1 MIATDRKNSAAA
13 AALAWC
19 ADCGDGTYRNPVLFA
34 DYSDPDAIRV
44 GEDFWLTSSSFS
56 HVPGLPI
63 LHSRD
68 LVNWT
73 IVNHALPALMPTG
86 HFSRPR
92 HGGGVWAPAIRHHAG
107 RFWIFYPDPDFG
119 LYAVTAE
126 DPRARWSAPVLVKSG
141 RGLIDPC
148 PFWDD
153 DGAGYL
159 IHGWARSRSGIN
171 NRVTLHRLAADGL
184 AVLDEGEVIIDGEDI
199 PGWHTIEGPKL
210 YKRAGYY
217 YVFVPAGGVRDG
229 FQAVFRARSL
239 RGPFERRVVL
249 AQGRTPVNG
258 PHQGAWV
265 DTPAGEHW
273 FLHFQ
278 EQAAYGRVVHLQPMR
293 WENDWP
299 LIGEGHVGDGPGEPV
314 LAHRKPFPGAARAA
328 PATTDEFDKGSI
340 LAPQWQWQANP
351 NTEWYSLTA
360 RRGALRLACV
370 PEESNA
376 TLWSAGHL
384 LLQKFPAPEFE
395 VTTQMRFSAAA
406 VGARAGLVV
415 FGYDYAWLGLR
426 HESSGMRIV
435 LQFCLAAHEGGAER
449 EMAANGFGGESV
461 YLRVTIGAGAEC
473 RFSYS
478 SDGIDFQ
485 PFGATFRAKPSSWV
499 GAKVGLFASSPAAA
513 GGHADVSWFRV
524 APANVEA
531 SLDDAR
537 VCRNA

>member
-1 MIATDRKNSAAA
+1 MITLGRENTGTAEEPVWSADR
-13 AALAWC
+13 
-19 ADCGDGTYRNPVLFA
+19 GDGSYRNPVLFA

-44 GEDFWLTSSSFS
+44 GEDFWLTSSSFN

-73 IVNHALPALMPTG
+73 IVNHALPALVPTG

-92 HGGGVWAPAIRHHAG
+92 HGGGVWAPAMRHHAG

-126 DPRARWSAPVLVKSG
+126 NPRARWSAPVLVKSG

-153 DGAGYL
+153 DGTGYL

-184 AVLDEGEVIIDGEDI
+184 GVLDEGEVIIDGADI

-210 YKRAGYY
+210 YQRAGYY

-229 FQAVFRARSL
+229 FQAVFRSRNL

-278 EQAAYGRVVHLQPMR
+278 EQPAYGRVVHLQPMR

-299 LIGEGHVGDGPGEPV
+299 LIGDGHAGAGPGEPV
-314 LAHRKPFPGAARAA
+314 LMHRKPIPGAARAV
-328 PATTDEFDKGSI
+328 PATTDEFDTGSI

-351 NTEWYSLTA
+351 KAEWYSLTA
-360 RRGALRLACV
+360 QPGALRLACV

-376 TLWSAGHL
+376 TLWSAAHL

-395 VTTQMRFSAAA
+395 VTTQVRFSAAT
-406 VGARAGLVV
+406 VGDRVGLVV

-435 LQFCLAAHEGGAER
+435 LQHCLAAHEGAGER
-449 EMAANGFGGESV
+449 EIATSDFSGDGV
-461 YLRVTIGAGAEC
+461 YLRVTIGAGAKC
-473 RFSYS
+473 HFSYS
-478 SDGIDFQ
+478 RDGADFQ
-485 PFGATFRAKPSSWV
+485 PFGGAFRAKSSSWV
-499 GAKVGLFASSPAAA
+499 GAKVGLFASTSAVA
-513 GGHADVSWFRV
+513 GGHADVSWFRIT
-524 APANVEA
+524 PARR
-531 SLDDAR
+531 S
-537 VCRNA
+537 